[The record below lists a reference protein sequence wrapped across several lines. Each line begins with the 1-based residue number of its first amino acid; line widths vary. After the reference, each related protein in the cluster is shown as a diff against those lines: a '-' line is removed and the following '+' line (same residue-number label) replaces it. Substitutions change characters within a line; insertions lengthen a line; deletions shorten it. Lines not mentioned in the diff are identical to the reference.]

1 MVFLEIKSKN
11 RIIESVELNPHS
23 FLCTISKIPKINNCT
38 KYRMV
43 VYFKEHNEIY
53 FINNKIYVEYCWV
66 NLNSLY
72 LRRKNDGKQK
82 NQQLR

>member
-1 MVFLEIKSKN
+1 
-11 RIIESVELNPHS
+11 
-23 FLCTISKIPKINNCT
+23 
-38 KYRMV
+38 MV